1 MERRDVTW
9 EDVNRKERELTEFED
24 KYRHEKKLFERNEKE
39 LYDRFREFGHLVDEE
54 IEKMTYVLERFSVSS
69 EDMQDYFFN
78 MENLMLES
86 QTVYNQQ
93 TIKLDEKQL
102 ECEKAFRKNKDKLEE
117 EYYQMRKRYESS
129 NK

>member
-1 MERRDVTW
+1 
-9 EDVNRKERELTEFED
+9 
-24 KYRHEKKLFERNEKE
+24 
-39 LYDRFREFGHLVDEE
+39 
-54 IEKMTYVLERFSVSS
+54 
-69 EDMQDYFFN
+69 
-78 MENLMLES
+78 MLES

-102 ECEKAFRKNKDKLEE
+102 ECEKAFRKNRDKIEE

>member
-39 LYDRFREFGHLVDEE
+39 LYDRFREFGNLVDEE

-69 EDMQDYFFN
+69 EDMQDCFSN
-78 MENLMLES
+78 IENLMLES
-86 QTVYNQQ
+86 QTVYNRQ

-102 ECEKAFRKNKDKLEE
+102 EYEKAFRKNRDKLEE
-117 EYYQMRKRYESS
+117 ECYQMRKRYESS